1 MKSDGTPDEARNK
14 KRWTA
19 IIRELLIME
28 TLDSI
33 NVVKPIEFIKTN
45 NNLYLVQ
52 EYANGGSV

>member
-1 MKSDGTPDEARNK
+1 
-14 KRWTA
+14 
-19 IIRELLIME
+19 ME

-52 EYANGGSV
+52 EYANGGSVQGLLDAKGKFNEVESKLILK